1 MCQQATRRLSFGF
14 VVGLTK
20 NTSVHQQLIEESLRY
35 NDILQ
40 VNVYDKYRNLSIKAA
55 GRFNWINLRCSPVD
69 FVLKVDDDV
78 YVNIHNLATILH
90 SFSPI
95 ERSIYGHKTGGSQPS
110 RTEGK
115 WPSSYENWPW
125 SRIPYYLQGAGIVVA
140 GSAVRSLLAAL
151 QTLHLGGHLN
161 HRISVDEPETY
172 PDPCFVRILLC
183 GQHNPQKITSI
194 RLPLSVTIC
203 TEMTLKI
210 IAFSK
215 LTSWDQTKR
224 WSILSR
230 VKLASQQSH
239 QNLNSDLFIQKNIH
253 HRDSI
258 VHQRFSEDD
267 NVKDLF
273 GNVYFIKNGQHR
285 NWIHGGYK
293 RGENERFQ

>member
-110 RTEGK
+110 RTEGIYHQLK
-115 WPSSYENWPW
+115 FAQVNLIMPRFYIIN
-125 SRIPYYLQGAGIVVA
+125 
-140 GSAVRSLLAAL
+140 
-151 QTLHLGGHLN
+151 
-161 HRISVDEPETY
+161 
-172 PDPCFVRILLC
+172 
-183 GQHNPQKITSI
+183 
-194 RLPLSVTIC
+194 RL
-203 TEMTLKI
+203 
-210 IAFSK
+210 
-215 LTSWDQTKR
+215 R
-224 WSILSR
+224 
-230 VKLASQQSH
+230 
-239 QNLNSDLFIQKNIH
+239 
-253 HRDSI
+253 
-258 VHQRFSEDD
+258 
-267 NVKDLF
+267 
-273 GNVYFIKNGQHR
+273 
-285 NWIHGGYK
+285 
-293 RGENERFQ
+293 